1 MPSLHPAPHPSP
13 SDPARVSELYTLLEP
28 VAVRADSP
36 RARFTNWGLSFSCT
50 PLAVFEPAT
59 EAQCEHI
66 LELARLE
73 KKTVRVV
80 GCGHSPSDLACTSGF
95 MLRTERLD
103 KVIEVCP
110 IVISPFAPLGFAQSS
125 VIRRSPLPPSHPIG
139 AVVRWPALSRSL
151 PVASSTPSLTVF
163 PPQVNRDKRYVLCQA
178 GITLNTLH
186 AVLADHGLAMPNLGS
201 ISEQTIG
208 GVITTATHG
217 TGFDFP
223 VLSMG
228 VLSLVILLADGSRV
242 RCSRTEHSDLF
253 LASLCGL
260 GSTGLILQVQLQV
273 GPAFRLKEV
282 QESHT
287 FDDALRNMDMVARS
301 AEHVRYWWFP
311 QADVVRTSV
320 FNKTHEVRTKALRA
334 IWP

>member
-1 MPSLHPAPHPSP
+1 MRTHS
-13 SDPARVSELYTLLEP
+13 
-28 VAVRADSP
+28 
-36 RARFTNWGLSFSCT
+36 RARPTGEEDGACGRVRPQSERPCVHLRLHVADRAAGQGHRGVSHRYLPFCPSWLRAIFRN
-50 PLAVFEPAT
+50 PEIPA
-59 EAQCEHI
+59 AAI
-66 LELARLE
+66 ASDRGGRALARPLSLVAGRE
-73 KKTVRVV
+73 FDSAT
-80 GCGHSPSDLACTSGF
+80 DL
-95 MLRTERLD
+95 
-103 KVIEVCP
+103 
-110 IVISPFAPLGFAQSS
+110 
-125 VIRRSPLPPSHPIG
+125 
-139 AVVRWPALSRSL
+139 
-151 PVASSTPSLTVF
+151 F

-287 FDDALRNMDMVARS
+287 FDDALRHMDMVARS